1 MRGVCIQFVY
11 VCLFVFMFELSSAQS
26 VYSQDRVVI
35 QTEVDRLLQNARE
48 SNASENQL
56 EPSLLATQKAFDLAS
71 SIRDSMRMAACL
83 RAMGQ
88 YYIGKGNNLLSF
100 EYYRKAMDISDRI
113 GDVKGVSSALF
124 SMGILSYSANDFK
137 EGNRLFTLVL
147 PSLYGKENERQ
158 YLTTLYLLGLCK
170 TELGAYHQSDSLLR
184 LALKK
189 FQRNNDSTRIYEC
202 STGILQLLVRQNKR
216 TEAENWYAKLLTNTN
231 SHLLNVLPWIEY
243 EMSFLYEQ
251 NGQYNAAL
259 VHAEKAK
266 KSIGDID
273 VSLYMELRINKMLSK
288 IYEHLNRPEESFY
301 YFKQAT
307 ANNDSLNSEE
317 IAKKLESLKL
327 SSEIKSK
334 QIEIDLL
341 NSEVK
346 INALAKRIYV
356 IVISFLCAFLITL
369 VFFLVARSKLTRKLR
384 DRNEKLA
391 EAMKKSDDLLLN
403 ILPQE
408 VADELKETGATAAR
422 QYENVTV
429 LFTDFVNFTGLT
441 EKMTPT
447 ELVREIHRNFTA
459 FDAIMEK
466 HGLEKIKTIG
476 DAYMA
481 VGGLPNE
488 MPDHALRVIQ
498 AAKEIRQYMKQ
509 SGSLFAIRIGI
520 HSGAVVAGVVGV
532 KKYAYDIWGDTVNT
546 AARMEQNSEP
556 GKINISGTTYELV
569 KQKFACDH
577 RGKIKVKN
585 KGEIDMYFVQ

>member
-1 MRGVCIQFVY
+1 MKDVCIHFASVWLLVFV
-11 VCLFVFMFELSSAQS
+11 LQTSSAQS
-26 VYSQDRVVI
+26 VYSRDKGAI
-35 QTEVDRLLQNARE
+35 QTEVDQLLLKARKGNVSEKHSE
-48 SNASENQL
+48 S
-56 EPSLLATQKAFDLAS
+56 SLADIQKAFDLAS
-71 SIRDSMRMAACL
+71 SINDSIRMAACW
-83 RAMGQ
+83 RGMGQ
-88 YYIGKGNNLLSF
+88 YYIEKGNNLLSF
-100 EYYRKAMDISDRI
+100 EYYRKAMDISDRV
-113 GDVKGVSSALF
+113 GDGKGVSSALF
-124 SMGILSYSANDFK
+124 YMGILSYSANDFK

-147 PSLYGKENERQ
+147 PSLNGKENERQ

-170 TELGAYHQSDSLLR
+170 TELSAYPQADSLLR
-184 LALKK
+184 LALQK

-202 STGILQLLVRQNKR
+202 SAGILQLLVRQNKR
-216 TEAENWYAKLLTNTN
+216 MEAESWYARLVSHNNIKLR
-231 SHLLNVLPWIEY
+231 NVLPWIEY

-251 NGQYNAAL
+251 NGQYNTAL

-266 KSIGDID
+266 KSIDNVD

-288 IYEHLNRPEESFY
+288 IYEHLNQPVESFY

-356 IVISFLCAFLITL
+356 IVISFLCVFLITL
-369 VFFLVARSKLTRKLR
+369 VFFLIARSKLTRKLR

-408 VADELKETGATAAR
+408 VADELKETGATPAR
-422 QYENVTV
+422 QYENVSV

-466 HGLEKIKTIG
+466 YGLEKIKTIG

-481 VGGLPNE
+481 VCGLPNE
-488 MPDHALRVIQ
+488 IEDHALRILE
-498 AAKEIRQYMKQ
+498 AAKEIRQYMEQ
-509 SGSLFAIRIGI
+509 SGSLFEIRIGI

-546 AARMEQNSEP
+546 AARLEQNSEP
-556 GKINISGTTYELV
+556 GKINISGTTHELV
-569 KQKFACDH
+569 RHKFPCEY

-585 KGEIDMYFVQ
+585 KGEIDMYFVR